1 MEKET
6 PMGALRGKRVEAVT
20 VQSMDY
26 RGIASYEGE
35 NYLMLVTDDGVTV
48 ALPWYSIASIEV
60 LRK

>member
-1 MEKET
+1 
-6 PMGALRGKRVEAVT
+6 MGALRGKRVEAVT